1 MSEVLQKLENI
12 FSEETFT
19 RKPLLNYTTKYFFDL
34 AAVVNDINDIN
45 DINSA
50 IDTAKLQLEKNPNH
64 ISALYA
70 NGLLNLKI
78 ENYTEGSLD
87 KLLGIFKNAKK
98 WNIVE
103 FIAQKILDEYYESD
117 YALRYLASY
126 YQSVNRESEA
136 LEIWERLIKFD
147 TSNPELPE
155 KIAHTKEMAG
165 DINSAVHYYKIA
177 FERNLIRKRNNAE
190 SDIKKVLEYE
200 PDNYNYLL
208 KHEAALH
215 ELVDSNIM
223 IDVWKLIFFYYLEN
237 SRYNDALKTIKNLL
251 NYEQD
256 IVAQNNKKAKFFR
269 HRLVD
274 VYKGLYPKHTLF
286 EKIEEISSI
295 TNVNKKPK
303 ECIEIFEKYIQYDV
317 DKYVIHRNFGVGKIK
332 SININELK
340 IKFVQQDEERKMTFD
355 MAIQSLTTLPDDDIN
370 VYKAYKLNE
379 LKKIAEENPTEL
391 LTIILKYRK
400 TINTKDLKQ
409 ELTSKPSIVIAE
421 GVYTKWLESAKKSVR
436 ASTTVKFDKNTF
448 LYNEEAETYDAESL
462 SKFNKTNDFFEKYQI
477 YMEYLT
483 YTPNLNSD
491 EAKEMNDYF
500 VGISKDK
507 KSEDAA
513 RIISTIYLRSQSSN
527 NDKDIPLLSDIVK
540 NVKDY
545 TYIYEVL
552 PSSNYRE
559 KYIKAIW
566 DGRRDDYYD
575 IILKML
581 YSSQVKNNYLI
592 VNKLFA
598 NGKVDMLAKTID
610 DIFLHY
616 REYPESFVYFA
627 QKILDGEY
635 YDDIEGDI
643 KINKNSLMI
652 GLLSIMPHLSK
663 MLDKKETSAQA
674 RKLLKVVYDLVFE
687 KEYLLKFIE
696 NESEEDVKIIFS
708 EFQKLVN
715 LEQHYKTD
723 IISAVIKR
731 FPDWK
736 I

>member
-1 MSEVLQKLENI
+1 MSEALQKLENI

-34 AAVVNDINDIN
+34 AAVINEINDTNDINA
-45 DINSA
+45 A
-50 IDTAKLQLEKNPNH
+50 IETAKLQLDKNSNH

-70 NGLLNLKI
+70 NGLLHLKI
-78 ENYTEGSLD
+78 QNYTDGSLD

-103 FIAQKILDEYYESD
+103 FIAQKILDEYYECD
-117 YALRYLASY
+117 YALRYLANY
-126 YQSVNRESEA
+126 YQSTNREAEA
-136 LEIWERLIKFD
+136 LEIWERLIRFD
-147 TSNPELPE
+147 VSNPELPE

-177 FERNLIRKRNNAE
+177 FERNLLRERINAE
-190 SDIKKVLEYE
+190 SDIKKVLQYE

-208 KHEAALH
+208 KHENALKA
-215 ELVDSNIM
+215 LVDSNIM
-223 IDVWKLIFFYYLEN
+223 IDVWKIIFFYYLEN
-237 SRYNDALKTIKNLL
+237 NKYNEALKTIKNLL

-274 VYKGLYPKHTLF
+274 VYKALYPNHTLF

-332 SININELK
+332 AIDINFLM
-340 IKFVQQDEERKMTFD
+340 IKFVSQEDVRKMTFD
-355 MAIQSLTTLPDDDIN
+355 MAIQSLSTLPSDDIN
-370 VYKAYKLNE
+370 VYKAYRLNE
-379 LKKIAEENPTEL
+379 IKKIAEENPTEL
-391 LTIILKYRK
+391 LTIILKYKK
-400 TINTKDLKQ
+400 TITTKDLKQ
-409 ELTSKPSIVIAE
+409 ELTSQPAVVVPESS
-421 GVYTKWLESAKKSVR
+421 YTKWLETAKKSVR
-436 ASTTVKFDKNTF
+436 ASTTVKLDKNTF
-448 LYNEEAETYDAESL
+448 LYNEEAETYDAECL
-462 SKFNKTNDFFEKYQI
+462 SKFNNTDDFFERYQI

-491 EAKEMNDYF
+491 EAREMNDYF
-500 VGISKDK
+500 VKISKDK
-507 KSEDAA
+507 KSPNDA
-513 RIISTIYLRSQSSN
+513 RIVSTIYLRSQSDY
-527 NDKDIPLLSDIVK
+527 DKDIPVLADIVK
-540 NVKDY
+540 DIDDY
-545 TYIYEVL
+545 THVYEIL

-559 KYIKAIW
+559 KFIKAIW
-566 DGRRDDYYD
+566 DGRKDDYYN
-575 IILKML
+575 IILKIL
-581 YSSQVKNNYLI
+581 YSSQVKNTYLI

-598 NGKVDMLAKTID
+598 DGKVDLLAKTID

-616 REYPESFVYFA
+616 REYPDAFVYFA

-663 MLDKKETSAQA
+663 MVDKKETSAQA
-674 RKLLKVVYDLVFE
+674 RKLLKVVYDLVFD
-687 KEYLLKFIE
+687 KAYLLKFIE

>member
-1 MSEVLQKLENI
+1 MSEALQKLENI

-34 AAVVNDINDIN
+34 AAVINEINDTNDINA
-45 DINSA
+45 A
-50 IDTAKLQLEKNPNH
+50 IDTAKLQLDKNPNH

-78 ENYTEGSLD
+78 ANYSEGSLD

-126 YQSVNRESEA
+126 YQSTNREAEA
-136 LEIWERLIKFD
+136 LEIWERLIRFD
-147 TSNPELPE
+147 VSNPELPE
-155 KIAHTKEMAG
+155 KIAHTKELAG
-165 DINSAVHYYKIA
+165 DIKSAVHYYKIA
-177 FERNLIRKRNNAE
+177 FERNLLRERDNAE
-190 SDIKKVLEYE
+190 SDIKKVLQYE

-208 KHEAALH
+208 KHENALKA
-215 ELVDSNIM
+215 LVDSNIM
-223 IDVWKLIFFYYLEN
+223 IDVWKIIFFYYFEN
-237 SRYNDALKTIKNLL
+237 NRYSDALKTIKNLL

-274 VYKGLYPKHTLF
+274 VYKALYPNHTLF

-332 SININELK
+332 AIDINFLM
-340 IKFVQQDEERKMTFD
+340 IKFVSQEDVRKMTFD
-355 MAIQSLTTLPDDDIN
+355 MAIQSLTTLPADDIN

-379 LKKIAEENPTEL
+379 IKKIAEENPTEL
-391 LTIILKYRK
+391 LTIILKYKK
-400 TINTKDLKQ
+400 TITTKDLKQ
-409 ELTSKPSIVIAE
+409 ELTSKPAVVVPETS
-421 GVYTKWLESAKKSVR
+421 YTKWLESAKKSVR

-448 LYNEEAETYDAESL
+448 LYNEEAETYDAECL
-462 SKFNKTNDFFEKYQI
+462 SKFNKTDNFFERYQI
-477 YMEYLT
+477 YMEYLN

-491 EAKEMNDYF
+491 EAKDMNDYF
-500 VGISKDK
+500 VNISKDK
-507 KSEDAA
+507 KSPNDE
-513 RIISTIYLRSQSSN
+513 RIVSTIYLRSQSSV
-527 NDKDIPLLSDIVK
+527 DKDIPLLSDIVK
-540 NVKDY
+540 DIDDY
-545 TYIYEVL
+545 THVYEVL

-559 KYIKAIW
+559 KFIKAIW
-566 DGRRDDYYD
+566 DGRRDDYYN

-598 NGKVDMLAKTID
+598 DGKVDMLAKTID

-616 REYPESFVYFA
+616 REYPEAFVYFA

-652 GLLSIMPHLSK
+652 GLLSIIPHLSK
-663 MLDKKETSAQA
+663 MVDKKETSAQA
-674 RKLLKVVYDLVFE
+674 RKLLKVVYDLVFD
-687 KEYLLKFIE
+687 KAYLLKFIE
-696 NESEEDVKIIFS
+696 NESEDDVKVIFS

>member
-1 MSEVLQKLENI
+1 MSEALQKLENV

-19 RKPLLNYTTKYFFDL
+19 RRPLLNYTTKYFVDL
-34 AAVVNDINDIN
+34 SGILNDINDNN

-50 IDTAKLQLEKNPNH
+50 IETAKMQLDKNPNH

-70 NGLLNLKI
+70 NGFLNLKI
-78 ENYTEGSLD
+78 ENYSEMSLE

-103 FIAQKILDEYYESD
+103 FVSQKILDEYYESD

-126 YQSVNRESEA
+126 YQSTNRESEA
-136 LEIWERLIKFD
+136 LEIWERLILFD
-147 TSNPELPE
+147 ISNPELPE

-165 DINSAVHYYKIA
+165 DIKSAVHYYKIA
-177 FERNLIRKRNNAE
+177 FERNLIRERDNAE
-190 SDIKKVLEYE
+190 SDIKKVLQYD

-208 KHEAALH
+208 KYENTLKA
-215 ELVDSNIM
+215 LVDSNIM
-223 IDVWKLIFFYYLEN
+223 IDVWKIIFFYYFEN
-237 SRYNDALKTIKNLL
+237 NKYNEALKTIKNLL

-274 VYKGLYPKHTLF
+274 VYKALYPNHTLF

-303 ECIEIFEKYIQYDV
+303 DCIEIFEKYIQYDV

-332 SININELK
+332 SIDINNVN
-340 IKFVQQDEERKMTFD
+340 IKFVSQEDVRKMTFD
-355 MAIQSLTTLPDDDIN
+355 MAIQSLTTLPNDDIN
-370 VYKAYKLNE
+370 VYKAYRLNE
-379 LKKIAEENPTEL
+379 IKKIAEENPTEL

-400 TINTKDLKQ
+400 TITTKDLKQ
-409 ELTSKPSIVIAE
+409 ELTSKPDIVVAE
-421 GVYTKWLESAKKSVR
+421 SAYTKWLESAKKSVR

-462 SKFNKTNDFFEKYQI
+462 SKFNKTDNFFERYQI

-483 YTPNLNSD
+483 YTPNLNSE
-491 EAKEMNDYF
+491 EAKEMNNYF
-500 VGISKDK
+500 VNISKDK
-507 KSEDAA
+507 KAPNDE
-513 RIISTIYLRSQSSN
+513 RIISTIYLRSQSNADSS
-527 NDKDIPLLSDIVK
+527 IPLLSDIVK
-540 NVKDY
+540 NIDDY
-545 TYIYEVL
+545 THVYEVL

-559 KYIKAIW
+559 KFIKAIW
-566 DGRRDDYYD
+566 DGRRDDYYN

-581 YSSQVKNNYLI
+581 YSPQVKNNYLI
-592 VNKLFA
+592 VNKLFED
-598 NGKVDMLAKTID
+598 GKTDMLAKTID

-616 REYPESFVYFA
+616 RECPESFVYFA

-635 YDDIEGDI
+635 YDETGEDIN
-643 KINKNSLMI
+643 INKNSLMI

-663 MLDKKETSAQA
+663 MVDKKETSAQA
-674 RKLLKVVYDLVFE
+674 RKLLKVVYDLVFD
-687 KEYLLKFIE
+687 KAYLLKFIE

-731 FPDWK
+731 FPNWK

>member
-1 MSEVLQKLENI
+1 MSEALQKLENI

-34 AAVVNDINDIN
+34 AAVINEINDTNDINA
-45 DINSA
+45 A
-50 IDTAKLQLEKNPNH
+50 IETAKLQLDKNSNH

-70 NGLLNLKI
+70 NGLLHLKI
-78 ENYTEGSLD
+78 QNYTDGSLD
-87 KLLGIFKNAKK
+87 RLLGIFKNAKK

-103 FIAQKILDEYYESD
+103 FIAQKILDEYYECD
-117 YALRYLASY
+117 YALRYLANY
-126 YQSVNRESEA
+126 YQNTNREAEA
-136 LEIWERLIKFD
+136 LEIWERLIRFD
-147 TSNPELPE
+147 VSNPELPE

-177 FERNLIRKRNNAE
+177 FERNLLRERSNAE
-190 SDIKKVLEYE
+190 SDIKKVLQYE

-208 KHEAALH
+208 KHENALKA
-215 ELVDSNIM
+215 LVDSNIM
-223 IDVWKLIFFYYLEN
+223 IDVWKIIFFYYLEN
-237 SRYNDALKTIKNLL
+237 NKYNEALKTIKNLL
-251 NYEQD
+251 NYEQN

-274 VYKGLYPKHTLF
+274 VYKALYPNHTLF

-332 SININELK
+332 AIDINFLM
-340 IKFVQQDEERKMTFD
+340 IKFVSQEDVRKMTFD
-355 MAIQSLTTLPDDDIN
+355 MAIQSLSTLPSDDIN
-370 VYKAYKLNE
+370 VYKAYRLNE
-379 LKKIAEENPTEL
+379 IKKIAEENPTEL
-391 LTIILKYRK
+391 LTIILKYKK
-400 TINTKDLKQ
+400 TITTKDLKQ
-409 ELTSKPSIVIAE
+409 ELTSQPAVVVPEAS
-421 GVYTKWLESAKKSVR
+421 YTKWLETAKKSVR
-436 ASTTVKFDKNTF
+436 ASTTVKLDKNTF
-448 LYNEEAETYDAESL
+448 LYNEEAETYDAECL
-462 SKFNKTNDFFEKYQI
+462 SKFNNTDDFFERYQI

-491 EAKEMNDYF
+491 EAREMNDYF
-500 VGISKDK
+500 VKISKDK
-507 KSEDAA
+507 KSPNDA
-513 RIISTIYLRSQSSN
+513 RIVSTIYLRSQSDY
-527 NDKDIPLLSDIVK
+527 DKDIPVLADIVK
-540 NVKDY
+540 DIDDY
-545 TYIYEVL
+545 THVYEIL

-559 KYIKAIW
+559 KFIKAIW
-566 DGRRDDYYD
+566 DGRKDDYYN
-575 IILKML
+575 IILKIL
-581 YSSQVKNNYLI
+581 YSSQVKNTYLI

-598 NGKVDMLAKTID
+598 DGKVDLLAKTID

-616 REYPESFVYFA
+616 REYPDAFVYFA

-663 MLDKKETSAQA
+663 MVDKKETSAQA
-674 RKLLKVVYDLVFE
+674 RKLLKVVYDLVFD
-687 KEYLLKFIE
+687 KAYLLKFIE

>member
-1 MSEVLQKLENI
+1 MSEAIQKLENI

-34 AAVVNDINDIN
+34 AAVINDIN
-45 DINSA
+45 DNDDINAA

-78 ENYTEGSLD
+78 ENYSEGSLD

-126 YQSVNRESEA
+126 YQSTNREAEA
-136 LEIWERLIKFD
+136 LEIWERLIRFD
-147 TSNPELPE
+147 VSNPELPE
-155 KIAHTKEMAG
+155 KIAHTKELAG
-165 DINSAVHYYKIA
+165 DIKSAVYYYKIA
-177 FERNLIRKRNNAE
+177 FERNLLRGRNNAE
-190 SDIKKVLEYE
+190 SDIKKVLQYE

-208 KHEAALH
+208 KHENALKA
-215 ELVDSNIM
+215 LVDSNIM
-223 IDVWKLIFFYYLEN
+223 IDVWKIIFFYYFEN
-237 SRYNDALKTIKNLL
+237 NRYNDALKTIKNLV
-251 NYEQD
+251 NYDQD

-274 VYKGLYPKHTLF
+274 VYKALYPNHTLF

-317 DKYVIHRNFGVGKIK
+317 DKYVLHRNFGVGKIK
-332 SININELK
+332 AINIEFLM
-340 IKFVQQDEERKMTFD
+340 IKFVSQEEVRKMTFD
-355 MAIQSLTTLPDDDIN
+355 MAIQSLTTLPADDIN

-379 LKKIAEENPTEL
+379 IKKIAEENPTEL
-391 LTIILKYRK
+391 LTIILKYKK
-400 TINTKDLKQ
+400 TITTKDLKQ
-409 ELTSKPSIVIAE
+409 ELTSKPAVVVPEAS
-421 GVYTKWLESAKKSVR
+421 YTKWLEGAKKSVR

-448 LYNEEAETYDAESL
+448 LYNEEAETYDAECL
-462 SKFNKTNDFFEKYQI
+462 SKFNKTDNFFERYQI
-477 YMEYLT
+477 YMEYLN

-500 VGISKDK
+500 VNISKDK
-507 KSEDAA
+507 KSPNDE
-513 RIISTIYLRSQSSN
+513 RIVSTIYLRSQSSV
-527 NDKDIPLLSDIVK
+527 DKDIPLLSDIVK
-540 NVKDY
+540 DIDDY
-545 TYIYEVL
+545 THVYEVL

-559 KYIKAIW
+559 KFIKAIW
-566 DGRRDDYYD
+566 DGRRDDYYN

-598 NGKVDMLAKTID
+598 DGKVDMLAKTID

-616 REYPESFVYFA
+616 REYPEAFVYFA

-652 GLLSIMPHLSK
+652 GLLSIIPHLSK
-663 MLDKKETSAQA
+663 MVDKKETSAQA
-674 RKLLKVVYDLVFE
+674 RKLLKVVYDLVFD
-687 KEYLLKFIE
+687 KAYLLKFIE
-696 NESEEDVKIIFS
+696 NESEDDVKVIFS

>member
-1 MSEVLQKLENI
+1 MSEALQKLENV

-19 RKPLLNYTTKYFFDL
+19 RRPLLNYTTKYFVDL
-34 AAVVNDINDIN
+34 SGILNDINDNN

-50 IDTAKLQLEKNPNH
+50 IETAKMQLDKNPNH

-70 NGLLNLKI
+70 NGFLNLKI
-78 ENYTEGSLD
+78 ENYSEMSLE

-103 FIAQKILDEYYESD
+103 FVSQKILDEYYESD

-126 YQSVNRESEA
+126 YQSINRESEA
-136 LEIWERLIKFD
+136 LEIWERLIRFD
-147 TSNPELPE
+147 VSNPELPE

-165 DINSAVHYYKIA
+165 DIKSAVHYYKIA
-177 FERNLIRKRNNAE
+177 FERNLIRERDNAE
-190 SDIKKVLEYE
+190 SDIKKVLQYD

-208 KHEAALH
+208 KYENALKA
-215 ELVDSNIM
+215 LVDSNIM
-223 IDVWKLIFFYYLEN
+223 IDVWKIIFFYYFEN
-237 SRYNDALKTIKNLL
+237 NKYNEALKTIKNLL

-274 VYKGLYPKHTLF
+274 VYKALYPNHTLF

-303 ECIEIFEKYIQYDV
+303 DCIEIFEKYIQYDV

-332 SININELK
+332 SIDINNVN
-340 IKFVQQDEERKMTFD
+340 IKFVSQEDVRKMTFD
-355 MAIQSLTTLPDDDIN
+355 MAIQSLTTLPNDDIN
-370 VYKAYKLNE
+370 VYKAYRLNE
-379 LKKIAEENPTEL
+379 IKKIAEENPTEL

-400 TINTKDLKQ
+400 TITTKDLKQ
-409 ELTSKPSIVIAE
+409 ELTSKPDIVVAE
-421 GVYTKWLESAKKSVR
+421 SAYTKWLESAKKSVR

-462 SKFNKTNDFFEKYQI
+462 SKFNKTDNFFERYQI

-483 YTPNLNSD
+483 YTPNLNSE
-491 EAKEMNDYF
+491 EAKEMNNYF
-500 VGISKDK
+500 VNISKDK
-507 KSEDAA
+507 KAPNDQ
-513 RIISTIYLRSQSSN
+513 RIISTIYLRSQSNADNS
-527 NDKDIPLLSDIVK
+527 ILLLSDIVK
-540 NVKDY
+540 NIDDY
-545 TYIYEVL
+545 THVYEVL

-559 KYIKAIW
+559 KFIKAIW
-566 DGRRDDYYD
+566 DGRRDDYYN

-581 YSSQVKNNYLI
+581 YSPQVKNNYLI
-592 VNKLFA
+592 VNKLFED
-598 NGKVDMLAKTID
+598 KKTDMLAKTID

-616 REYPESFVYFA
+616 RECPESFVYFA

-635 YDDIEGDI
+635 YDETGEDIN
-643 KINKNSLMI
+643 INKNSLMI
-652 GLLSIMPHLSK
+652 GLLSIIPHLSK
-663 MLDKKETSAQA
+663 MVDKKETSAQA
-674 RKLLKVVYDLVFE
+674 RKLLKIVYDLVFD
-687 KEYLLKFIE
+687 KAYLLKFIE

-731 FPDWK
+731 FPNWK

>member
-1 MSEVLQKLENI
+1 MSEALQKLENV

-19 RKPLLNYTTKYFFDL
+19 RRPLLNYTAKYFVDL
-34 AAVVNDINDIN
+34 SGILNDINDTN

-50 IDTAKLQLEKNPNH
+50 IETAKMQLDKNPNH

-70 NGLLNLKI
+70 NGFLNLKI
-78 ENYTEGSLD
+78 ENYSEMSLE

-103 FIAQKILDEYYESD
+103 FVSQKILDEYYESD

-126 YQSVNRESEA
+126 YQSTNRDSEA
-136 LEIWERLIKFD
+136 LEIWERLIRFD
-147 TSNPELPE
+147 VSNPELPE
-155 KIAHTKEMAG
+155 KIAHTKELAG
-165 DINSAVHYYKIA
+165 DIKGAVHYYKIA
-177 FERNLIRKRNNAE
+177 FERNLLRERDNAE

-208 KHEAALH
+208 KHENSLKT
-215 ELVDSNIM
+215 LVDSNIM
-223 IDVWKLIFFYYLEN
+223 IDVWKIIFFYYLEN
-237 SRYNDALKTIKNLL
+237 NRYNDALKTIKNLL

-274 VYKGLYPKHTLF
+274 VYKALYPNHTLF
-286 EKIEEISSI
+286 EKIEEISAI

-303 ECIEIFEKYIQYDV
+303 DCIDIFEKYIQYDV

-332 SININELK
+332 SIDINNVN
-340 IKFVQQDEERKMTFD
+340 IKFVSQEDVRKMTFD
-355 MAIQSLTTLPDDDIN
+355 MAIQSLTTLPNDDIN
-370 VYKAYKLNE
+370 VYKAYRLSE
-379 LKKIAEENPTEL
+379 TKKMAEENPTEL

-400 TINTKDLKQ
+400 SITTKDLKQ
-409 ELTSKPSIVIAE
+409 ELTSKPDAVVAE
-421 GVYTKWLESAKKSVR
+421 SAYTKWLESAKKTVR

-448 LYNEEAETYDAESL
+448 LYNEQAETYDAESL
-462 SKFNKTNDFFEKYQI
+462 SKFNKTDNFFERYQI

-491 EAKEMNDYF
+491 EAKEMNNYF
-500 VGISKDK
+500 VNISKDK
-507 KSEDAA
+507 KSPNDA
-513 RIISTIYLRSQSSN
+513 RIISTIYLRSQANTDSS
-527 NDKDIPLLSDIVK
+527 IPLLSDIVK
-540 NVKDY
+540 DIDDY
-545 TYIYEVL
+545 THIYEVL

-559 KYIKAIW
+559 KFIKAIW
-566 DGRRDDYYD
+566 DGRRDDYYN
-575 IILKML
+575 IILKIL
-581 YSSQVKNNYLI
+581 YSPQVKNNYLI
-592 VNKLFA
+592 VNKLFED
-598 NGKVDMLAKTID
+598 GKTDMLAKTID

-616 REYPESFVYFA
+616 RECPESFVYFA

-635 YDDIEGDI
+635 YDETVGDI
-643 KINKNSLMI
+643 NINKNSLMI
-652 GLLSIMPHLSK
+652 GLLSIIPHLSK
-663 MLDKKETSAQA
+663 MVDKKETSAQA
-674 RKLLKVVYDLVFE
+674 RKLLKVVYDLVFD
-687 KEYLLKFIE
+687 KAYLLKFIE
-696 NESEEDVKIIFS
+696 NESEDDVKIIFG

>member
-1 MSEVLQKLENI
+1 MSEALQKLENV

-19 RKPLLNYTTKYFFDL
+19 RRPLLNYTTKYFVDL
-34 AAVVNDINDIN
+34 SGILNDINDNN

-50 IDTAKLQLEKNPNH
+50 IETAKMQLDKNPNH

-70 NGLLNLKI
+70 NGFLNLKI
-78 ENYTEGSLD
+78 ENYSEMSLE

-103 FIAQKILDEYYESD
+103 FVSQKILDEYYESD

-126 YQSVNRESEA
+126 YQSTNRESEA
-136 LEIWERLIKFD
+136 LEIWERLIRFD
-147 TSNPELPE
+147 VSNPELPE

-165 DINSAVHYYKIA
+165 DIKSAVHYYKIA
-177 FERNLIRKRNNAE
+177 FERNLIRERDNAE
-190 SDIKKVLEYE
+190 SDIKKVLQYE

-208 KHEAALH
+208 KYENALKA
-215 ELVDSNIM
+215 LVDSNIM
-223 IDVWKLIFFYYLEN
+223 IDVWKIIFFYYFEN
-237 SRYNDALKTIKNLL
+237 NKYNEALKTIKNLL

-274 VYKGLYPKHTLF
+274 VYKALYPNHTLF

-303 ECIEIFEKYIQYDV
+303 DCIEIFEKYIQYDV

-332 SININELK
+332 SIDINNVN
-340 IKFVQQDEERKMTFD
+340 IKFVSQEDVRKMTFD
-355 MAIQSLTTLPDDDIN
+355 MAIQSLTTLPNDDIN
-370 VYKAYKLNE
+370 VYKAYRLNE
-379 LKKIAEENPTEL
+379 IKKIAEENPTEL

-400 TINTKDLKQ
+400 TITTKDLKQ
-409 ELTSKPSIVIAE
+409 ELTSKPDIVVAE
-421 GVYTKWLESAKKSVR
+421 SAYTKWLESAKKSVR

-462 SKFNKTNDFFEKYQI
+462 SKFNKTDNFFERYQI

-483 YTPNLNSD
+483 YTPNLNSE

-500 VGISKDK
+500 VNISKDK
-507 KSEDAA
+507 KAPNDQ
-513 RIISTIYLRSQSSN
+513 RIISTIYLRSQSNADSN
-527 NDKDIPLLSDIVK
+527 IPLLSDIVK
-540 NVKDY
+540 NIDDY
-545 TYIYEVL
+545 THVYEVL

-559 KYIKAIW
+559 KFIKAIW
-566 DGRRDDYYD
+566 DGRRDDYYN

-581 YSSQVKNNYLI
+581 YSPQVKNNYLI
-592 VNKLFA
+592 VNKLFED
-598 NGKVDMLAKTID
+598 GKTDMLAKTID

-616 REYPESFVYFA
+616 RECPESFVYFA

-635 YDDIEGDI
+635 YDETGEDIN
-643 KINKNSLMI
+643 INKNSLMI
-652 GLLSIMPHLSK
+652 GLLSIIPHLSK
-663 MLDKKETSAQA
+663 MVDKKETSAQA
-674 RKLLKVVYDLVFE
+674 RKLLKVVYDLVFD
-687 KEYLLKFIE
+687 KAYLLKFIE

-731 FPDWK
+731 FPNWK

>member
-1 MSEVLQKLENI
+1 MSEALQKLENV

-19 RKPLLNYTTKYFFDL
+19 RRPLLNYTTKYFVDL
-34 AAVVNDINDIN
+34 SGILNDINDNN

-50 IDTAKLQLEKNPNH
+50 IETAKMQLDKNPNH

-70 NGLLNLKI
+70 NGFLNLKI
-78 ENYTEGSLD
+78 ENYSEMSLE

-103 FIAQKILDEYYESD
+103 FVSQKILDEYYESD

-126 YQSVNRESEA
+126 YQSTNRESEA
-136 LEIWERLIKFD
+136 LEIWERLILFD
-147 TSNPELPE
+147 ISNPELPE

-165 DINSAVHYYKIA
+165 DIKSAVHYYKIA
-177 FERNLIRKRNNAE
+177 FERNLIRERDNAE
-190 SDIKKVLEYE
+190 SDIKKVLQYE

-208 KHEAALH
+208 KYENALKA
-215 ELVDSNIM
+215 LVDSNIM
-223 IDVWKLIFFYYLEN
+223 IDVWKIIFFYYFEN
-237 SRYNDALKTIKNLL
+237 NKYNEALKTIKNLL

-274 VYKGLYPKHTLF
+274 VYKALYPNHTLF

-303 ECIEIFEKYIQYDV
+303 DCIEIFEKYIQYDV

-332 SININELK
+332 SIDINNVN
-340 IKFVQQDEERKMTFD
+340 IKFVSQEDVRKMTFD
-355 MAIQSLTTLPDDDIN
+355 MAIQSLTTLPNDDIN
-370 VYKAYKLNE
+370 VYKAYRLNE
-379 LKKIAEENPTEL
+379 IKKIAEENPTEL

-400 TINTKDLKQ
+400 TITTKDLKQ
-409 ELTSKPSIVIAE
+409 ELTSKPDIVVAE
-421 GVYTKWLESAKKSVR
+421 SAYTKWLESAKKSVR

-462 SKFNKTNDFFEKYQI
+462 SKFNKTDNFFERYQI

-483 YTPNLNSD
+483 YTPNLNSE

-500 VGISKDK
+500 VNISKDK
-507 KSEDAA
+507 KAPNDQ
-513 RIISTIYLRSQSSN
+513 RIISTIYLRSQSNADSN
-527 NDKDIPLLSDIVK
+527 IPLLSDIVK
-540 NVKDY
+540 NIDDY
-545 TYIYEVL
+545 THVYEVL

-559 KYIKAIW
+559 KFIKAIW
-566 DGRRDDYYD
+566 DGRRDDYYN

-581 YSSQVKNNYLI
+581 YSPQVKNNYLI
-592 VNKLFA
+592 VNKLFED
-598 NGKVDMLAKTID
+598 GKTDMLAKTID

-616 REYPESFVYFA
+616 RECPESFVYFA

-635 YDDIEGDI
+635 YDETGEDIN
-643 KINKNSLMI
+643 INKNSLMI

-663 MLDKKETSAQA
+663 MVDKKETSAQA
-674 RKLLKVVYDLVFE
+674 RKLLKVVYDLVFD
-687 KEYLLKFIE
+687 KAYLLKFIE
-696 NESEEDVKIIFS
+696 NESEDDVKIIFS

-731 FPDWK
+731 FPNWK

>member
-1 MSEVLQKLENI
+1 MSEALQKLENV

-19 RKPLLNYTTKYFFDL
+19 RRPLLNYTTKYFVDL
-34 AAVVNDINDIN
+34 SGILNDINDTN

-50 IDTAKLQLEKNPNH
+50 IETAKMQLDKNPNH

-70 NGLLNLKI
+70 NGFLNLKI
-78 ENYTEGSLD
+78 ENYSEMSLE

-103 FIAQKILDEYYESD
+103 FVSQKILDEYYESD

-126 YQSVNRESEA
+126 YQSTNRDSEA
-136 LEIWERLIKFD
+136 LEIWERLIRFD
-147 TSNPELPE
+147 VSNPELPE
-155 KIAHTKEMAG
+155 KIAHTKELAG

-177 FERNLIRKRNNAE
+177 FERNLIRERNNAE

-208 KHEAALH
+208 KYENALKT
-215 ELVDSNIM
+215 LVDSNIM
-223 IDVWKLIFFYYLEN
+223 IDVWKIIFFYYFEN
-237 SRYNDALKTIKNLL
+237 NRYNDALKTIKNLL

-274 VYKGLYPKHTLF
+274 VYKALYPNHTLF

-303 ECIEIFEKYIQYDV
+303 DCIEIFEKYIQYDV

-332 SININELK
+332 SIDINNVN
-340 IKFVQQDEERKMTFD
+340 IKFVSQEDIRKMTFD
-355 MAIQSLTTLPDDDIN
+355 MAIQSLTTLPNDDIN

-379 LKKIAEENPTEL
+379 IKKIAEENPTEL
-391 LTIILKYRK
+391 LTIILKYKK
-400 TINTKDLKQ
+400 TITTKDLKQ
-409 ELTSKPSIVIAE
+409 ELTSKPDVVVAE
-421 GVYTKWLESAKKSVR
+421 SAYTKWLESAKKSVR

-462 SKFNKTNDFFEKYQI
+462 SKFNKTDNFFERYQI

-483 YTPNLNSD
+483 YTPNLNSE
-491 EAKEMNDYF
+491 EAKEMNNYF
-500 VGISKDK
+500 VNISKDK
-507 KSEDAA
+507 KAPNDE
-513 RIISTIYLRSQSSN
+513 RIISTIYLRSQSNADSS
-527 NDKDIPLLSDIVK
+527 IPLLSDIVK
-540 NVKDY
+540 NIDDY
-545 TYIYEVL
+545 THVYEVL

-559 KYIKAIW
+559 KFIKAIW
-566 DGRRDDYYD
+566 DGRRDDYYN

-581 YSSQVKNNYLI
+581 YSPQVKNNYLI
-592 VNKLFA
+592 VNKLFED
-598 NGKVDMLAKTID
+598 GKTDMLAKTID

-616 REYPESFVYFA
+616 RECPESFVYFA

-635 YDDIEGDI
+635 YDETAGDI
-643 KINKNSLMI
+643 NINKNSLMI
-652 GLLSIMPHLSK
+652 GLLSIIPHLSK
-663 MLDKKETSAQA
+663 MVDKKETSAQA
-674 RKLLKVVYDLVFE
+674 RKLLKVVYDLVFD
-687 KEYLLKFIE
+687 KAYLLKFIE
-696 NESEEDVKIIFS
+696 NESEDDVKIIFG

-731 FPDWK
+731 FPNWK

>member
-1 MSEVLQKLENI
+1 MSEALQKLENI

-19 RKPLLNYTTKYFFDL
+19 RKPLLNYTAKYFVDL
-34 AAVVNDINDIN
+34 SGIINDIN
-45 DINSA
+45 DSNDINTA
-50 IDTAKLQLEKNPNH
+50 MDTAKLQLEKNPNH

-70 NGLLNLKI
+70 NGFLNLKLS
-78 ENYTEGSLD
+78 NYSDMSLE

-103 FIAQKILDEYYESD
+103 FISQKILDEYYESD

-126 YQSVNRESEA
+126 YQSTNRDSEA
-136 LEIWERLIKFD
+136 LEIWERLIRFD
-147 TSNPELPE
+147 VSNPELPE
-155 KIAHTKEMAG
+155 KIAHTKELAG

-177 FERNLIRKRNNAE
+177 FERNLIRERNNAE

-208 KHEAALH
+208 KYENALKA
-215 ELVDSNIM
+215 LVDSNIM
-223 IDVWKLIFFYYLEN
+223 IDVWKIIFFYYFEN
-237 SRYNDALKTIKNLL
+237 NRYNDALKTIKNLL

-274 VYKGLYPKHTLF
+274 VYKALYPNHTLF
-286 EKIEEISSI
+286 EKIEEISTI

-303 ECIEIFEKYIQYDV
+303 DCIDIFEKYIQYDV

-332 SININELK
+332 SIDINNVN
-340 IKFVQQDEERKMTFD
+340 IKFVSQEDIRKMTFD
-355 MAIQSLTTLPDDDIN
+355 MAIQSLTTLPSDDIN
-370 VYKAYKLNE
+370 VYKAYRLNE
-379 LKKIAEENPTEL
+379 IKKIAEENPTEL
-391 LTIILKYRK
+391 LTIILKYKK
-400 TINTKDLKQ
+400 TITTKDLKQ
-409 ELTSKPSIVIAE
+409 ELTSKPAVVVSEAS
-421 GVYTKWLESAKKSVR
+421 YTKWLETAKKSVR

-462 SKFNKTNDFFEKYQI
+462 SKFNKTNDFFERYQI

-483 YTPNLNSD
+483 YTPNLNSE
-491 EAKEMNDYF
+491 EAKEMNNYF
-500 VGISKDK
+500 VNVSKDK
-507 KSEDAA
+507 KSPNDA
-513 RIISTIYLRSQSSN
+513 RIISTIYLRSQANSDSS
-527 NDKDIPLLSDIVK
+527 IPLLSDIVK
-540 NVKDY
+540 DIDDY
-545 TYIYEVL
+545 THVYEVL

-559 KYIKAIW
+559 KFIKAIW
-566 DGRRDDYYD
+566 DGRRDDYYN

-581 YSSQVKNNYLI
+581 YSPHVKNNYLI
-592 VNKLFA
+592 VNKLFED
-598 NGKVDMLAKTID
+598 GKADMLAKTID

-616 REYPESFVYFA
+616 RECPESFVYFD

-635 YDDIEGDI
+635 YDAVEGDI

-652 GLLSIMPHLSK
+652 GLLSIIPHLSK
-663 MLDKKETSAQA
+663 MVDKKETSAQA
-674 RKLLKVVYDLVFE
+674 RKLLKVVYDLVFD
-687 KEYLLKFIE
+687 KGYLLKFIE
-696 NESEEDVKIIFS
+696 NEAEDDVRVIFN

>member
-1 MSEVLQKLENI
+1 MSEAIQKLENI

-34 AAVVNDINDIN
+34 AAVINEINDNDDINA
-45 DINSA
+45 A

-78 ENYTEGSLD
+78 ENYSEGSLD

-126 YQSVNRESEA
+126 YQSTNREAEA
-136 LEIWERLIKFD
+136 LEIWERLIRFD
-147 TSNPELPE
+147 VSNPELPE
-155 KIAHTKEMAG
+155 KIAHTKELAG
-165 DINSAVHYYKIA
+165 DIKSAVYYYKIA
-177 FERNLIRKRNNAE
+177 FERNLLRGRNNAE
-190 SDIKKVLEYE
+190 SDIKKVLQYE

-208 KHEAALH
+208 KHENALKA
-215 ELVDSNIM
+215 LVDSNIM
-223 IDVWKLIFFYYLEN
+223 IDVWKIIFFYYFEN
-237 SRYNDALKTIKNLL
+237 NRYNDALKTIKNLV
-251 NYEQD
+251 NYDQD

-274 VYKGLYPKHTLF
+274 VYKALYPNHTLF

-317 DKYVIHRNFGVGKIK
+317 DKYVLHRNFGVGKIK
-332 SININELK
+332 AINIEFLM
-340 IKFVQQDEERKMTFD
+340 IKFVSQEEVRKMTFD
-355 MAIQSLTTLPDDDIN
+355 MAIQSLTTLPADDIN

-379 LKKIAEENPTEL
+379 IKKIAEENPTEL
-391 LTIILKYRK
+391 LTIILKYKK
-400 TINTKDLKQ
+400 TITTKDLKQ
-409 ELTSKPSIVIAE
+409 ELTSKPAVVVPEAS
-421 GVYTKWLESAKKSVR
+421 YTKWLEGAKKSVR

-448 LYNEEAETYDAESL
+448 LYNEEAETYDAECL
-462 SKFNKTNDFFEKYQI
+462 SKFNKTDNFFERYQI
-477 YMEYLT
+477 YMEYLN

-500 VGISKDK
+500 VNISKDK
-507 KSEDAA
+507 KFPNDE
-513 RIISTIYLRSQSSN
+513 RIVSTIYLRSQSSV
-527 NDKDIPLLSDIVK
+527 DKDIPLLSDIVK
-540 NVKDY
+540 DIDDY
-545 TYIYEVL
+545 THVYEVL

-559 KYIKAIW
+559 KFIKAIW
-566 DGRRDDYYD
+566 DGRRDDYYN

-598 NGKVDMLAKTID
+598 DGKVDMLAKTID

-616 REYPESFVYFA
+616 REYPEAFVYFA

-652 GLLSIMPHLSK
+652 GLLSIIPHLSK
-663 MLDKKETSAQA
+663 MVDKKETSAQA
-674 RKLLKVVYDLVFE
+674 RKLLKVVYDLVFD
-687 KEYLLKFIE
+687 KAYLLKFIE
-696 NESEEDVKIIFS
+696 NESEDDVKVIFS

>member
-1 MSEVLQKLENI
+1 MSEALQKLENI

-34 AAVVNDINDIN
+34 AAVINEINDTNDINA
-45 DINSA
+45 A
-50 IDTAKLQLEKNPNH
+50 IETAKLQLDKNSNH

-70 NGLLNLKI
+70 NGLLHLKI
-78 ENYTEGSLD
+78 QNYTDGSLD

-103 FIAQKILDEYYESD
+103 FIAQKILDEYYECD
-117 YALRYLASY
+117 YALRYLANY
-126 YQSVNRESEA
+126 YQSTNREAEA
-136 LEIWERLIKFD
+136 LEIWERLIRFD
-147 TSNPELPE
+147 VSNPELPE

-177 FERNLIRKRNNAE
+177 FERNLLRERINAE
-190 SDIKKVLEYE
+190 SDIKKVLQYE

-208 KHEAALH
+208 KHENALKA
-215 ELVDSNIM
+215 LVDSNIM
-223 IDVWKLIFFYYLEN
+223 IDVWKIIFFYYLEN
-237 SRYNDALKTIKNLL
+237 NKYNEALKTIKNLL

-274 VYKGLYPKHTLF
+274 VYKALYPNHTLF

-332 SININELK
+332 AIDINFLM
-340 IKFVQQDEERKMTFD
+340 IKFVSQEDVRKMTFD
-355 MAIQSLTTLPDDDIN
+355 MAIQSLSTLPSDDIN
-370 VYKAYKLNE
+370 VYKAYRLNE
-379 LKKIAEENPTEL
+379 IKKIAEENPTEL
-391 LTIILKYRK
+391 LTIILKYKK
-400 TINTKDLKQ
+400 TITTKDLKQ
-409 ELTSKPSIVIAE
+409 ELTSQPAVVVPEAS
-421 GVYTKWLESAKKSVR
+421 YTKWLETAKKSVR
-436 ASTTVKFDKNTF
+436 ASTTVKLDKNTF
-448 LYNEEAETYDAESL
+448 LYNEEAETYDAECL
-462 SKFNKTNDFFEKYQI
+462 SKFNNTDDFFERYQI

-491 EAKEMNDYF
+491 EAREMNDYF
-500 VGISKDK
+500 VKISKDK
-507 KSEDAA
+507 KSPNDA
-513 RIISTIYLRSQSSN
+513 RIVSTIYLRSQSDY
-527 NDKDIPLLSDIVK
+527 DKDIPVLADIVK
-540 NVKDY
+540 DIDDY
-545 TYIYEVL
+545 THVYEIL

-559 KYIKAIW
+559 KFIKAIW
-566 DGRRDDYYD
+566 DGRKDDYYN
-575 IILKML
+575 IILKIL
-581 YSSQVKNNYLI
+581 YSSQVKNTYLI

-598 NGKVDMLAKTID
+598 DGKVDLLAKTID

-616 REYPESFVYFA
+616 REYPDAFVYFA

-663 MLDKKETSAQA
+663 MVDKKETSAQA
-674 RKLLKVVYDLVFE
+674 RKLLKVVYDLVFD
-687 KEYLLKFIE
+687 KAYLLKFIE

>member
-1 MSEVLQKLENI
+1 MSEALQKLENI

-34 AAVVNDINDIN
+34 AAVINEINDTNDINA
-45 DINSA
+45 A
-50 IDTAKLQLEKNPNH
+50 IETAKLQLDKNPNH

-78 ENYTEGSLD
+78 ANYSEGSLD

-103 FIAQKILDEYYESD
+103 FIAQQILDEYYESD

-126 YQSVNRESEA
+126 YQSTNREAEA
-136 LEIWERLIKFD
+136 LEIWERLIRFD
-147 TSNPELPE
+147 VSNPELPE
-155 KIAHTKEMAG
+155 KIAHTKELAG
-165 DINSAVHYYKIA
+165 DIKSAVYYYKIA
-177 FERNLIRKRNNAE
+177 FERNLLRERDNAE
-190 SDIKKVLEYE
+190 SDIKKVLQYE

-208 KHEAALH
+208 KHENALKA
-215 ELVDSNIM
+215 LVDSNIM
-223 IDVWKLIFFYYLEN
+223 IDVWKIIFFYYFEN
-237 SRYNDALKTIKNLL
+237 NRYSDALKTIKKLL

-274 VYKGLYPKHTLF
+274 VYKALYPNHTLF

-332 SININELK
+332 AINIEFLM
-340 IKFVQQDEERKMTFD
+340 IKFVSQEDVRKMTFD
-355 MAIQSLTTLPDDDIN
+355 MAIQSLTTLPADDIN

-379 LKKIAEENPTEL
+379 IKKIAEENPTEL
-391 LTIILKYRK
+391 LTIILKYKK
-400 TINTKDLKQ
+400 TITTKDLKQ
-409 ELTSKPSIVIAE
+409 ELTSKPAVVVPEAS
-421 GVYTKWLESAKKSVR
+421 YTKWLESAKKSVR

-448 LYNEEAETYDAESL
+448 LYNEEAETYDAECL
-462 SKFNKTNDFFEKYQI
+462 SKFNKTDNFFERYQI
-477 YMEYLT
+477 YMEYLN

-491 EAKEMNDYF
+491 EAKEMNNYF
-500 VGISKDK
+500 VNISKDK
-507 KSEDAA
+507 KSPNDE
-513 RIISTIYLRSQSSN
+513 RIVSTIYLRSLASV
-527 NDKDIPLLSDIVK
+527 DKDIPMLSDIVK
-540 NVKDY
+540 DIDDY
-545 TYIYEVL
+545 THVYEVL

-559 KYIKAIW
+559 KFIKAIW
-566 DGRRDDYYD
+566 DGRRDDYYN

-598 NGKVDMLAKTID
+598 DGKVDMLAKTID

-616 REYPESFVYFA
+616 REYPEAFVYFA

-652 GLLSIMPHLSK
+652 GLLSIIPHLSK
-663 MLDKKETSAQA
+663 MVDKKETSAQA
-674 RKLLKVVYDLVFE
+674 RKLLKVVYDLVFD
-687 KEYLLKFIE
+687 KAYLLKFIE
-696 NESEEDVKIIFS
+696 NESEDDVKIIFS

-731 FPDWK
+731 FPNWK

>member
-1 MSEVLQKLENI
+1 MSEALQKLENV

-19 RKPLLNYTTKYFFDL
+19 RRPLLNYTTKYFVDL
-34 AAVVNDINDIN
+34 SGILNDINDTN

-50 IDTAKLQLEKNPNH
+50 IETAKMQLDKNPNH

-70 NGLLNLKI
+70 NGFLNLKI
-78 ENYTEGSLD
+78 ENYSEMSLE

-103 FIAQKILDEYYESD
+103 FVSQKILDEYYESD

-126 YQSVNRESEA
+126 YQSTNRDSEA
-136 LEIWERLIKFD
+136 LEIWERLIRFD
-147 TSNPELPE
+147 ISNPELPE
-155 KIAHTKEMAG
+155 KIAHTKELAG

-177 FERNLIRKRNNAE
+177 FERNLIRERNNAE

-208 KHEAALH
+208 KYENALKT
-215 ELVDSNIM
+215 LVDSNIM
-223 IDVWKLIFFYYLEN
+223 IDVWKIIFFYYFEN
-237 SRYNDALKTIKNLL
+237 NRYNDALKTIKNLL

-274 VYKGLYPKHTLF
+274 VYKALYPNHTLF

-303 ECIEIFEKYIQYDV
+303 DCIEIFEKYIQYDV

-332 SININELK
+332 SIDINNVN
-340 IKFVQQDEERKMTFD
+340 IKFVSQEDVRKMTFD
-355 MAIQSLTTLPDDDIN
+355 MAIQSLTTLPNDDIN

-379 LKKIAEENPTEL
+379 IKKIAEENPTEL
-391 LTIILKYRK
+391 LTIILKYKK
-400 TINTKDLKQ
+400 TITTKDLKQ
-409 ELTSKPSIVIAE
+409 ELTSKPDVVVAE
-421 GVYTKWLESAKKSVR
+421 SAYTKWLESAKKSVR

-462 SKFNKTNDFFEKYQI
+462 SKFNKTDNFFERYQI

-483 YTPNLNSD
+483 YTPNLNSE
-491 EAKEMNDYF
+491 EAKEMNNYF
-500 VGISKDK
+500 VNISKDK
-507 KSEDAA
+507 KAPNDE
-513 RIISTIYLRSQSSN
+513 RIISTIYLRSQSNVDSS
-527 NDKDIPLLSDIVK
+527 IPLLSDIVK
-540 NVKDY
+540 NIDDY
-545 TYIYEVL
+545 THVYEVL

-559 KYIKAIW
+559 KFIKAIW
-566 DGRRDDYYD
+566 DGRRDDYYN

-581 YSSQVKNNYLI
+581 YSPQVKNNYLI
-592 VNKLFA
+592 VNKLFED
-598 NGKVDMLAKTID
+598 GKTDMLAKTID

-616 REYPESFVYFA
+616 RECPESFVYFA

-635 YDDIEGDI
+635 YDETAGDI
-643 KINKNSLMI
+643 NINKNSLMI
-652 GLLSIMPHLSK
+652 GLLSIIPHLSK
-663 MLDKKETSAQA
+663 MVDKKETSAQA
-674 RKLLKVVYDLVFE
+674 RKLLKVVYDLVFD
-687 KEYLLKFIE
+687 KAYLLKFIE
-696 NESEEDVKIIFS
+696 NESEDDVKIIFG

>member
-1 MSEVLQKLENI
+1 MSEALQKLENV

-19 RKPLLNYTTKYFFDL
+19 RRPLLNYTTKYFVDL
-34 AAVVNDINDIN
+34 SGILNDINDNN

-50 IDTAKLQLEKNPNH
+50 IETAKMQLDKNPNH

-70 NGLLNLKI
+70 NGFLNLKI
-78 ENYTEGSLD
+78 ENYSEMSLE
-87 KLLGIFKNAKK
+87 KLLSIFKNAKK

-103 FIAQKILDEYYESD
+103 FVSQKILDEYYESD

-126 YQSVNRESEA
+126 YQSTNRDSEA
-136 LEIWERLIKFD
+136 LEIWERLIRFD
-147 TSNPELPE
+147 VSNPELPE

-165 DINSAVHYYKIA
+165 DIKSAVHYYKIA
-177 FERNLIRKRNNAE
+177 FERNLIRERNNAE
-190 SDIKKVLEYE
+190 SDIKKVLQYE

-208 KHEAALH
+208 KYENALKA
-215 ELVDSNIM
+215 LVDSNIM
-223 IDVWKLIFFYYLEN
+223 IDVWKIIFFYYFEN
-237 SRYNDALKTIKNLL
+237 NKYNEALKTIKNLL

-274 VYKGLYPKHTLF
+274 VYKALYPNHTLF

-303 ECIEIFEKYIQYDV
+303 DCIEIFEKYIQYDV

-332 SININELK
+332 SIDINNVN
-340 IKFVQQDEERKMTFD
+340 IKFVSQEDVRKMTFD
-355 MAIQSLTTLPDDDIN
+355 MAIQSLTTLPNDDIN
-370 VYKAYKLNE
+370 VYKAYRLNE
-379 LKKIAEENPTEL
+379 IKKIAEENPTEL

-400 TINTKDLKQ
+400 TITTKDLKQ
-409 ELTSKPSIVIAE
+409 ELTSKPDIVVAE
-421 GVYTKWLESAKKSVR
+421 SAYTKWLESAKKSVR

-462 SKFNKTNDFFEKYQI
+462 SKFNKTDNFFERYQI

-483 YTPNLNSD
+483 YTPNLNSE

-500 VGISKDK
+500 VNISKDK
-507 KSEDAA
+507 KAPNDQ
-513 RIISTIYLRSQSSN
+513 RIISTIYLRSQSNADSN
-527 NDKDIPLLSDIVK
+527 IPLLSDIVK
-540 NVKDY
+540 NIDDY
-545 TYIYEVL
+545 THVYEVL

-559 KYIKAIW
+559 KFIKAIW
-566 DGRRDDYYD
+566 DGRRDDYYN

-581 YSSQVKNNYLI
+581 YSPQVKNNYLI
-592 VNKLFA
+592 VNKLFED
-598 NGKVDMLAKTID
+598 GKTDMLAKTID

-616 REYPESFVYFA
+616 RECPESFVYFA

-635 YDDIEGDI
+635 YDETGEDIN
-643 KINKNSLMI
+643 INKNSLMI

-663 MLDKKETSAQA
+663 MVDKKETSAQA
-674 RKLLKVVYDLVFE
+674 RKLLKVVYDLVFD
-687 KEYLLKFIE
+687 KAYLLKFIE

-731 FPDWK
+731 FPNWK

>member
-1 MSEVLQKLENI
+1 MSEALQKLENI

-34 AAVVNDINDIN
+34 AAVINEINDTNDINA
-45 DINSA
+45 A
-50 IDTAKLQLEKNPNH
+50 IDTAKLQLDKNPNH

-78 ENYTEGSLD
+78 ANYSEGSLD

-126 YQSVNRESEA
+126 YQSTNREAEA
-136 LEIWERLIKFD
+136 LEIWERLIRFD
-147 TSNPELPE
+147 VSNPELPE
-155 KIAHTKEMAG
+155 KIAHTKELAG
-165 DINSAVHYYKIA
+165 DIKSAVHYYKIA
-177 FERNLIRKRNNAE
+177 FERNLLRERDNAE
-190 SDIKKVLEYE
+190 SDIKKVLQYE

-208 KHEAALH
+208 KHENALKA
-215 ELVDSNIM
+215 LVDSNIM
-223 IDVWKLIFFYYLEN
+223 IDVWKIIFFYYFEN
-237 SRYNDALKTIKNLL
+237 NRYSDALKTIKNLL

-274 VYKGLYPKHTLF
+274 VYKALYPNHTLF

-317 DKYVIHRNFGVGKIK
+317 DKYVLHRNFGVGKIK
-332 SININELK
+332 AIDINFLM
-340 IKFVQQDEERKMTFD
+340 IKFVSQEDVRKMTFD
-355 MAIQSLTTLPDDDIN
+355 MAIQSLTTLPADDIN

-379 LKKIAEENPTEL
+379 IKKIAEENPTEL
-391 LTIILKYRK
+391 LTIILKYKK
-400 TINTKDLKQ
+400 TITTKDLKQ
-409 ELTSKPSIVIAE
+409 ELTSKPAVVVPETS
-421 GVYTKWLESAKKSVR
+421 YTKWLEGAKKSVR

-448 LYNEEAETYDAESL
+448 LYNEEAETYDAECL
-462 SKFNKTNDFFEKYQI
+462 SKFNKTDNFFERYQI
-477 YMEYLT
+477 YMEYLN

-500 VGISKDK
+500 VNISKDK
-507 KSEDAA
+507 KSPNDA
-513 RIISTIYLRSQSSN
+513 RIVSTIYLRSQSSV
-527 NDKDIPLLSDIVK
+527 DKDIPLLSDIVK
-540 NVKDY
+540 DIDDY
-545 TYIYEVL
+545 THVYEVL

-559 KYIKAIW
+559 KFIKAIW
-566 DGRRDDYYD
+566 DGRRDDYYN

-598 NGKVDMLAKTID
+598 DGKVDMLAKTID

-616 REYPESFVYFA
+616 REYPEAFVYFA

-652 GLLSIMPHLSK
+652 GLLSIIPHLSK
-663 MLDKKETSAQA
+663 MVDKKETSAQA
-674 RKLLKVVYDLVFE
+674 RKLLKVVYDLVFD
-687 KEYLLKFIE
+687 KAYLLKFIE
-696 NESEEDVKIIFS
+696 NESEDDVKVIFS

>member
-1 MSEVLQKLENI
+1 MSEALQKLENI

-34 AAVVNDINDIN
+34 AAVINEINDTDDINA
-45 DINSA
+45 A
-50 IDTAKLQLEKNPNH
+50 IETAKLQLDKNPNH

-78 ENYTEGSLD
+78 SNYSDMSLD

-126 YQSVNRESEA
+126 YQSTNREAEA
-136 LEIWERLIKFD
+136 LEIWERLIRFD
-147 TSNPELPE
+147 VSNPELPE
-155 KIAHTKEMAG
+155 KIAHTKEAAG
-165 DINSAVHYYKIA
+165 DIKSAVHYYKIA
-177 FERNLIRKRNNAE
+177 FERNLLRERDNAE
-190 SDIKKVLEYE
+190 SDIKKVLQYE

-208 KHEAALH
+208 KHENALKA
-215 ELVDSNIM
+215 LVDSNIM
-223 IDVWKLIFFYYLEN
+223 IDVWKIIFFYYFEN
-237 SRYNDALKTIKNLL
+237 NRYSDALKTIKNLL

-256 IVAQNNKKAKFFR
+256 IVAQNNRKAKFFR
-269 HRLVD
+269 HRLID
-274 VYKGLYPKHTLF
+274 VYKKLYPNHTLF

-295 TNVNKKPK
+295 ANVNKKPK
-303 ECIEIFEKYIQYDV
+303 DCIEIFEKYIQYDV

-332 SININELK
+332 AIDINFLM
-340 IKFVQQDEERKMTFD
+340 IKFVSQEEVRKMTFD
-355 MAIQSLTTLPDDDIN
+355 MAIQSLTTLPADDIN

-379 LKKIAEENPTEL
+379 IKKIADENPTEL
-391 LTIILKYRK
+391 LTIILKYKK
-400 TINTKDLKQ
+400 TITTKDLKQ
-409 ELTSKPSIVIAE
+409 ELTSKPAVVVPEAS
-421 GVYTKWLESAKKSVR
+421 YTKWLESAKKSVR

-448 LYNEEAETYDAESL
+448 LYNEEAETYDAECL
-462 SKFNKTNDFFEKYQI
+462 SKFNKTDNFFERYQI
-477 YMEYLT
+477 YMEYLN

-491 EAKEMNDYF
+491 EAREMNDYF
-500 VGISKDK
+500 VNISKDK
-507 KSEDAA
+507 KSHNDE
-513 RIISTIYLRSQSSN
+513 RIVSTIYLRSQSSV
-527 NDKDIPLLSDIVK
+527 DKDIPMLSDIVK
-540 NVKDY
+540 DIDDY
-545 TYIYEVL
+545 THIYEVL

-559 KYIKAIW
+559 KFIKAIW
-566 DGRRDDYYD
+566 DGRRDDYYN

-598 NGKVDMLAKTID
+598 DGKVDMLAKTID

-616 REYPESFVYFA
+616 REYPEAFVYFA

-652 GLLSIMPHLSK
+652 GLLSIIPHLSK
-663 MLDKKETSAQA
+663 MVDKKETSAQA
-674 RKLLKVVYDLVFE
+674 RKLLKVVYDLVFD
-687 KEYLLKFIE
+687 KAYLLKFIE
-696 NESEEDVKIIFS
+696 NESEDDVKIIFS

-731 FPDWK
+731 FPNWK

>member
-1 MSEVLQKLENI
+1 MSEALQKLENV

-19 RKPLLNYTTKYFFDL
+19 RRPLLNYTTKYFVDL
-34 AAVVNDINDIN
+34 SGILNDINDNN

-50 IDTAKLQLEKNPNH
+50 IETAKMQLDKNPNH

-70 NGLLNLKI
+70 NGFLNLKI
-78 ENYTEGSLD
+78 ENYSEMSLE

-103 FIAQKILDEYYESD
+103 FVSQKILDEYYESD

-126 YQSVNRESEA
+126 YQSINRESEA
-136 LEIWERLIKFD
+136 LEIWERLIRFD
-147 TSNPELPE
+147 VSNPELPE

-165 DINSAVHYYKIA
+165 DIKSAVHYYKIA
-177 FERNLIRKRNNAE
+177 FERNLIRERDNAE
-190 SDIKKVLEYE
+190 SDIKKVLQYD

-208 KHEAALH
+208 KYENALKA
-215 ELVDSNIM
+215 LVDSNIM
-223 IDVWKLIFFYYLEN
+223 IDVWKIIFFYYFEN
-237 SRYNDALKTIKNLL
+237 NKYNEALKTIKNLL

-274 VYKGLYPKHTLF
+274 VYKALYPNHTLF

-303 ECIEIFEKYIQYDV
+303 DCIEIFEKYIQYDV

-332 SININELK
+332 SIDINNVN
-340 IKFVQQDEERKMTFD
+340 IKFVSQEDVRKMTFD
-355 MAIQSLTTLPDDDIN
+355 MAIQSLTTLPNDDIN
-370 VYKAYKLNE
+370 VYKAYRLNE
-379 LKKIAEENPTEL
+379 IKKIAEENPTEL

-400 TINTKDLKQ
+400 TITTKDLKQ
-409 ELTSKPSIVIAE
+409 ELTSKPDIVVAE
-421 GVYTKWLESAKKSVR
+421 SAYTKWLESAKKFVR

-462 SKFNKTNDFFEKYQI
+462 SKFNKTDNFFERYQI

-483 YTPNLNSD
+483 YTPNLNSE

-500 VGISKDK
+500 VNISKDK
-507 KSEDAA
+507 KAPNDE
-513 RIISTIYLRSQSSN
+513 RIISTIYLRSQSNADSS
-527 NDKDIPLLSDIVK
+527 IPLLSDIVK
-540 NVKDY
+540 NIDDY
-545 TYIYEVL
+545 THVYEVL

-559 KYIKAIW
+559 KFIKAIW
-566 DGRRDDYYD
+566 DGRRDDYYN

-581 YSSQVKNNYLI
+581 YSPQVKNNYLI
-592 VNKLFA
+592 VNKLFED
-598 NGKVDMLAKTID
+598 GKIDMLAKTID

-616 REYPESFVYFA
+616 RECPESFVYFA

-635 YDDIEGDI
+635 YDETGEDIN
-643 KINKNSLMI
+643 INKNSLMI

-663 MLDKKETSAQA
+663 MVDKKETSAQA
-674 RKLLKVVYDLVFE
+674 RKLLKVVYDLVFD
-687 KEYLLKFIE
+687 KSYLLKFIE

-731 FPDWK
+731 FPNWK

>member
-1 MSEVLQKLENI
+1 MSEALQKLENI

-34 AAVVNDINDIN
+34 AAVINEINDTNDINA
-45 DINSA
+45 A
-50 IDTAKLQLEKNPNH
+50 IETAKLQLDKNSSH

-70 NGLLNLKI
+70 NGLLHLKI
-78 ENYTEGSLD
+78 QNYTDGSLD

-103 FIAQKILDEYYESD
+103 FIAQKILDEYYECD
-117 YALRYLASY
+117 YALRYLANY
-126 YQSVNRESEA
+126 YQSTNREAEA
-136 LEIWERLIKFD
+136 LEIWERLIRFD
-147 TSNPELPE
+147 VSNPELPE

-177 FERNLIRKRNNAE
+177 FERNLLRKRSNAE
-190 SDIKKVLEYE
+190 SDIKKVLQYE

-208 KHEAALH
+208 KHENALKA
-215 ELVDSNIM
+215 LVDSNIM
-223 IDVWKLIFFYYLEN
+223 IDVWKIIFFYYLEN
-237 SRYNDALKTIKNLL
+237 NRYNEALKTIKNLL

-274 VYKGLYPKHTLF
+274 VYKALYPNHTLF

-332 SININELK
+332 AIDINFLM
-340 IKFVQQDEERKMTFD
+340 IKFVSQEDVRKMTFD
-355 MAIQSLTTLPDDDIN
+355 MAIQSLSTLPSDDIN
-370 VYKAYKLNE
+370 VYKAYRLNE
-379 LKKIAEENPTEL
+379 IKKIAEENPTEL
-391 LTIILKYRK
+391 LTIILKYKK
-400 TINTKDLKQ
+400 TITTKDLKQ
-409 ELTSKPSIVIAE
+409 ELTSQPAVVVPEAS
-421 GVYTKWLESAKKSVR
+421 YTKWLETAKKSVR
-436 ASTTVKFDKNTF
+436 ASTTVKLDKNTF
-448 LYNEEAETYDAESL
+448 LYNEEAETYDAECL
-462 SKFNKTNDFFEKYQI
+462 SKFTNTDDFFERYQI

-491 EAKEMNDYF
+491 EAREMNDYF
-500 VGISKDK
+500 VKISKDK
-507 KSEDAA
+507 KSPNDA
-513 RIISTIYLRSQSSN
+513 RIVSTIYLRSQSDY
-527 NDKDIPLLSDIVK
+527 DKDIPVLADIVK
-540 NVKDY
+540 DIDDY
-545 TYIYEVL
+545 THVYEIL

-559 KYIKAIW
+559 KFIKAIW
-566 DGRRDDYYD
+566 DGRKDDYYN
-575 IILKML
+575 IILKIL
-581 YSSQVKNNYLI
+581 YSSQVKNTYLI

-598 NGKVDMLAKTID
+598 DGKVDLLAKTID

-616 REYPESFVYFA
+616 REYPDAFVYFA

-663 MLDKKETSAQA
+663 MVDKKETSAQA
-674 RKLLKVVYDLVFE
+674 RKLLKVVYDLVFD
-687 KEYLLKFIE
+687 KAYLLKFIE

>member
-1 MSEVLQKLENI
+1 MSEAIQKLENI

-34 AAVVNDINDIN
+34 AAVINDIN
-45 DINSA
+45 DNDDINAA

-78 ENYTEGSLD
+78 ENYSEGSLD

-126 YQSVNRESEA
+126 YQSTNREAEA
-136 LEIWERLIKFD
+136 LEIWERLIRFD
-147 TSNPELPE
+147 VSNPELPE
-155 KIAHTKEMAG
+155 KIAHTKELAG
-165 DINSAVHYYKIA
+165 DIKSAVYYYKIA
-177 FERNLIRKRNNAE
+177 FERNLLRGRNNAE
-190 SDIKKVLEYE
+190 SDIKKVLQYE

-208 KHEAALH
+208 KHENALKA
-215 ELVDSNIM
+215 LVDSNII
-223 IDVWKLIFFYYLEN
+223 IDVWKIIFFYYFEN
-237 SRYNDALKTIKNLL
+237 NRYNDALKTIKNLV
-251 NYEQD
+251 NYDQD

-274 VYKGLYPKHTLF
+274 VYKALYPNHTLF

-317 DKYVIHRNFGVGKIK
+317 DKYVLHRNFGVGKIK
-332 SININELK
+332 AINIEFLM
-340 IKFVQQDEERKMTFD
+340 IKFVSQEEVRKMTFD
-355 MAIQSLTTLPDDDIN
+355 MAIQSLTTLPADDIN

-379 LKKIAEENPTEL
+379 IKKIAEENPTEL
-391 LTIILKYRK
+391 LTIILKYKK
-400 TINTKDLKQ
+400 TITTKDLKQ
-409 ELTSKPSIVIAE
+409 ELTSKPAVVVPEAS
-421 GVYTKWLESAKKSVR
+421 YTKWLEGAKKSVR

-448 LYNEEAETYDAESL
+448 LYNEEAETYDAECL
-462 SKFNKTNDFFEKYQI
+462 SKFNKTDNFFERYQI
-477 YMEYLT
+477 YMEYLN

-500 VGISKDK
+500 VNISKDK
-507 KSEDAA
+507 KFPNDE
-513 RIISTIYLRSQSSN
+513 RIVSTIYLRSQSSV
-527 NDKDIPLLSDIVK
+527 DKDIPLLSDIVK
-540 NVKDY
+540 DIDDY
-545 TYIYEVL
+545 THVYEVL

-559 KYIKAIW
+559 KFIKAIW
-566 DGRRDDYYD
+566 DGRRDDYYN

-598 NGKVDMLAKTID
+598 DGKVDMLAKTID

-616 REYPESFVYFA
+616 REYPEAFVYFA

-652 GLLSIMPHLSK
+652 GLLSIIPHLSK
-663 MLDKKETSAQA
+663 MVDKKETSAQA
-674 RKLLKVVYDLVFE
+674 RKLLKVVYDLVFD
-687 KEYLLKFIE
+687 KAYLLKFIE
-696 NESEEDVKIIFS
+696 NESEDDVKVIFS

>member
-1 MSEVLQKLENI
+1 MSEALQKLENI

-34 AAVVNDINDIN
+34 AAVINEINDTNDINA
-45 DINSA
+45 A
-50 IDTAKLQLEKNPNH
+50 IETAKLQLDKNSNH

-70 NGLLNLKI
+70 NGLLHLKI
-78 ENYTEGSLD
+78 QNYTDGSLD
-87 KLLGIFKNAKK
+87 RLLGIFKNAKK

-103 FIAQKILDEYYESD
+103 FIAQKILDEYYECD
-117 YALRYLASY
+117 YALRYLANY
-126 YQSVNRESEA
+126 YQNTNREAEA
-136 LEIWERLIKFD
+136 LEIWERLIRFD
-147 TSNPELPE
+147 VSNPELPE

-177 FERNLIRKRNNAE
+177 FERNLLRKRSNAE
-190 SDIKKVLEYE
+190 SDIKKVLQYE

-208 KHEAALH
+208 KHENALKA
-215 ELVDSNIM
+215 LVDSNIM
-223 IDVWKLIFFYYLEN
+223 IDVWKIIFFYYLEN
-237 SRYNDALKTIKNLL
+237 NRYNEALKTIKNLL

-274 VYKGLYPKHTLF
+274 VYKALYPNHTLF

-332 SININELK
+332 AIDINFLM
-340 IKFVQQDEERKMTFD
+340 IKFVSQEDVRKMTFD
-355 MAIQSLTTLPDDDIN
+355 MAIQSLSTLPSDDIN
-370 VYKAYKLNE
+370 VYKAYRLNE
-379 LKKIAEENPTEL
+379 IKKIAEENPTEL
-391 LTIILKYRK
+391 LTIILKYKK
-400 TINTKDLKQ
+400 TITTKDLKQ
-409 ELTSKPSIVIAE
+409 ELTSQPAVVVPEAS
-421 GVYTKWLESAKKSVR
+421 YTKWLETAKKSVR
-436 ASTTVKFDKNTF
+436 ASTTVKLDKNTF
-448 LYNEEAETYDAESL
+448 LYNEEAETYDAECL
-462 SKFNKTNDFFEKYQI
+462 SKFNNTDDFFERYQI

-491 EAKEMNDYF
+491 EAREMNDYF
-500 VGISKDK
+500 VKISKDK
-507 KSEDAA
+507 KSPNDA
-513 RIISTIYLRSQSSN
+513 RIVSTIYLRSQSDY
-527 NDKDIPLLSDIVK
+527 DKDIPVLADIVK
-540 NVKDY
+540 DIDDY
-545 TYIYEVL
+545 THVYEIL

-559 KYIKAIW
+559 KFIKAIW
-566 DGRRDDYYD
+566 DGRKDDYYN
-575 IILKML
+575 IILKIL
-581 YSSQVKNNYLI
+581 YSSQVKNTYLI

-598 NGKVDMLAKTID
+598 DGKVDLLAKTID

-616 REYPESFVYFA
+616 REYPDAFVYFA

-663 MLDKKETSAQA
+663 MVDKKETSAQA
-674 RKLLKVVYDLVFE
+674 RKLLKVVYDLVFD
-687 KEYLLKFIE
+687 KAYLLKFIE

>member
-1 MSEVLQKLENI
+1 MSEALQKLENI

-34 AAVVNDINDIN
+34 AAVINEINDTNDINA
-45 DINSA
+45 A
-50 IDTAKLQLEKNPNH
+50 IETAKLQLDKNSNH

-70 NGLLNLKI
+70 NGLLHLKI
-78 ENYTEGSLD
+78 QNYTDGSLD
-87 KLLGIFKNAKK
+87 RLLGIFKNAKK

-103 FIAQKILDEYYESD
+103 FIAQKILDEYYECD
-117 YALRYLASY
+117 YALRYLANY
-126 YQSVNRESEA
+126 YQNTNREAEA
-136 LEIWERLIKFD
+136 LEIWERLIRFD
-147 TSNPELPE
+147 VSNPELPE

-177 FERNLIRKRNNAE
+177 FERNLLRKRSNAE
-190 SDIKKVLEYE
+190 SDIKKVLQYE

-208 KHEAALH
+208 KHENALKA
-215 ELVDSNIM
+215 LVDSNIM
-223 IDVWKLIFFYYLEN
+223 IDVWKIIFFYYLEN
-237 SRYNDALKTIKNLL
+237 NRYNEALKTIKNLL

-274 VYKGLYPKHTLF
+274 VYKALYPNHTLF
-286 EKIEEISSI
+286 EEIENISSI
-295 TNVNKKPK
+295 TNVNKPPK
-303 ECIEIFEKYIQYDV
+303 TCIDIFEKYIQYDV

-332 SININELK
+332 AIDINFLM
-340 IKFVQQDEERKMTFD
+340 IKFVSQEDVRKMTFD
-355 MAIQSLTTLPDDDIN
+355 MAIQSLSTLPSDDIN
-370 VYKAYKLNE
+370 VYKAYRLNE
-379 LKKIAEENPTEL
+379 IKKIAEENPTEL
-391 LTIILKYRK
+391 LTIILKYKK
-400 TINTKDLKQ
+400 TITTKDLKQ
-409 ELTSKPSIVIAE
+409 ELTSQPAVVVPEAS
-421 GVYTKWLESAKKSVR
+421 YTKWLETAKKSVR
-436 ASTTVKFDKNTF
+436 ASTTVKLDKNTF
-448 LYNEEAETYDAESL
+448 LYNEEAETYDAECL
-462 SKFNKTNDFFEKYQI
+462 SKFNNT
-477 YMEYLT
+477 
-483 YTPNLNSD
+483 D
-491 EAKEMNDYF
+491 EAREMNDYF
-500 VGISKDK
+500 VKISKDK
-507 KSEDAA
+507 KSPNDA
-513 RIISTIYLRSQSSN
+513 RIVSTIYLRSQSDY
-527 NDKDIPLLSDIVK
+527 DKDIPVLADIVK
-540 NVKDY
+540 DIDDY
-545 TYIYEVL
+545 THVYEIL

-559 KYIKAIW
+559 KFIKAIW
-566 DGRRDDYYD
+566 DGRKDDYYN
-575 IILKML
+575 IILKIL
-581 YSSQVKNNYLI
+581 YSSQVKNTYLI

-598 NGKVDMLAKTID
+598 DGKVDLLAKTID

-616 REYPESFVYFA
+616 REYPDAFVYFA

-663 MLDKKETSAQA
+663 MVDKKETSAQA
-674 RKLLKVVYDLVFE
+674 RKLLKVVYDLVFD
-687 KEYLLKFIE
+687 KAYLLKFIE

>member
-1 MSEVLQKLENI
+1 MSEALQKLENV

-19 RKPLLNYTTKYFFDL
+19 RRPLLNYTTKYFVDL
-34 AAVVNDINDIN
+34 SGILNDINDTN

-50 IDTAKLQLEKNPNH
+50 IETAKMQLDKNPNH

-70 NGLLNLKI
+70 NGFLNLKI
-78 ENYTEGSLD
+78 ENYSEMSLE

-103 FIAQKILDEYYESD
+103 FVSQKILDEYYESD

-126 YQSVNRESEA
+126 YQSTNRDSEA
-136 LEIWERLIKFD
+136 LEIWERLIRFD
-147 TSNPELPE
+147 VSNPELPE
-155 KIAHTKEMAG
+155 KIAHTKELAG

-177 FERNLIRKRNNAE
+177 FERNLIRERNNAE

-208 KHEAALH
+208 KYENALKT
-215 ELVDSNIM
+215 LVDSNIM
-223 IDVWKLIFFYYLEN
+223 IDVWKIIFFYYFEN
-237 SRYNDALKTIKNLL
+237 NRYNDALKTIKNLL

-274 VYKGLYPKHTLF
+274 VYKALYPNHTLF

-303 ECIEIFEKYIQYDV
+303 DCIEIFEKYIQYDV

-332 SININELK
+332 SIDINNVN
-340 IKFVQQDEERKMTFD
+340 IKFVSQEDVRKMTFD
-355 MAIQSLTTLPDDDIN
+355 MAIQSLTTLPNDDIN

-379 LKKIAEENPTEL
+379 IKKIAEENPTEL
-391 LTIILKYRK
+391 LTIILKYKK
-400 TINTKDLKQ
+400 TITTKDLKQ
-409 ELTSKPSIVIAE
+409 ELTSKPDVVVAE
-421 GVYTKWLESAKKSVR
+421 SAYTKWLESAKKSVR

-462 SKFNKTNDFFEKYQI
+462 SKFNKTDNFFERYQI
-477 YMEYLT
+477 YMEYLI
-483 YTPNLNSD
+483 YTPNLNSE
-491 EAKEMNDYF
+491 EAKEMNNYF
-500 VGISKDK
+500 VNISKDK
-507 KSEDAA
+507 KAPNDE
-513 RIISTIYLRSQSSN
+513 RIISTIYLRSQSNVDSS
-527 NDKDIPLLSDIVK
+527 IPLLSDIVK
-540 NVKDY
+540 NIDDY
-545 TYIYEVL
+545 THVYEVL

-559 KYIKAIW
+559 KFIKAIW
-566 DGRRDDYYD
+566 DGRRDDYYN

-581 YSSQVKNNYLI
+581 YSPQVKNNYLI
-592 VNKLFA
+592 VNKLFED
-598 NGKVDMLAKTID
+598 GKTDMLAKTID

-616 REYPESFVYFA
+616 RECPESFVYFA

-635 YDDIEGDI
+635 YDETAGDI
-643 KINKNSLMI
+643 NINKNSLMI
-652 GLLSIMPHLSK
+652 GLLSIIPHLSK
-663 MLDKKETSAQA
+663 MVDKKETSAQA
-674 RKLLKVVYDLVFE
+674 RKLLKVVYDLVFD
-687 KEYLLKFIE
+687 KAYLLKFIE
-696 NESEEDVKIIFS
+696 NESEDDVKIIFG

>member
-1 MSEVLQKLENI
+1 MSEALQKLENI

-34 AAVVNDINDIN
+34 AAVINEINDTNDINA
-45 DINSA
+45 A
-50 IDTAKLQLEKNPNH
+50 IETAKLQLDKNSNH

-70 NGLLNLKI
+70 NGLLHLKI
-78 ENYTEGSLD
+78 QNYTDGSLD

-103 FIAQKILDEYYESD
+103 FIAQKILDEYYECD
-117 YALRYLASY
+117 YALRYLANY
-126 YQSVNRESEA
+126 YQNTNREAEA
-136 LEIWERLIKFD
+136 LEIWERLIRFD
-147 TSNPELPE
+147 VSNPELPE

-177 FERNLIRKRNNAE
+177 FERNLLRKRSNAE
-190 SDIKKVLEYE
+190 SDIKKVLQYE

-208 KHEAALH
+208 KHENALKA
-215 ELVDSNIM
+215 LVDSNIM
-223 IDVWKLIFFYYLEN
+223 IDVWKIIFFYYLEN
-237 SRYNDALKTIKNLL
+237 NRYNEALKTIKNLL

-274 VYKGLYPKHTLF
+274 VYKALYPNHTLF

-332 SININELK
+332 AIDINFLM
-340 IKFVQQDEERKMTFD
+340 IKFVSQEDVRKMTFD
-355 MAIQSLTTLPDDDIN
+355 MAIQSLSTLPSDDIN
-370 VYKAYKLNE
+370 VYKAYRLNE
-379 LKKIAEENPTEL
+379 IKKIAEENPTEL
-391 LTIILKYRK
+391 LTIILKYKK
-400 TINTKDLKQ
+400 TITTKDLKQ
-409 ELTSKPSIVIAE
+409 ELTSQPAVVVPESS
-421 GVYTKWLESAKKSVR
+421 YTKWLETAKKSVR
-436 ASTTVKFDKNTF
+436 ASTTVKLDKNTF
-448 LYNEEAETYDAESL
+448 LYNEEAETYDAECL
-462 SKFNKTNDFFEKYQI
+462 SKFNNTDDFFERYQI

-491 EAKEMNDYF
+491 EAREMNDYF
-500 VGISKDK
+500 VKISKDK
-507 KSEDAA
+507 KSPNDA
-513 RIISTIYLRSQSSN
+513 RIVSTIYLRSQSDY
-527 NDKDIPLLSDIVK
+527 DKDIPVLADIVK
-540 NVKDY
+540 DIDDY
-545 TYIYEVL
+545 THVYEIL

-559 KYIKAIW
+559 KFIKAIW
-566 DGRRDDYYD
+566 DGRKDDYYN
-575 IILKML
+575 IILKIL
-581 YSSQVKNNYLI
+581 YSSQVKNTYLI

-598 NGKVDMLAKTID
+598 DGKVDLLAKTID

-616 REYPESFVYFA
+616 REYPDAFVYFA

-663 MLDKKETSAQA
+663 MVDKKETSAQA
-674 RKLLKVVYDLVFE
+674 RKLLKVVYDLVFD
-687 KEYLLKFIE
+687 KAYLLKFIE

>member
-1 MSEVLQKLENI
+1 MSEAIQKLENI

-34 AAVVNDINDIN
+34 AAVINDIN
-45 DINSA
+45 DNDDINAA

-78 ENYTEGSLD
+78 ENYSEGSLD

-117 YALRYLASY
+117 YALRYLANY
-126 YQSVNRESEA
+126 YQSTNREAEA
-136 LEIWERLIKFD
+136 LEIWERLIRFD
-147 TSNPELPE
+147 VSNPELPE
-155 KIAHTKEMAG
+155 KIAHTKELAG
-165 DINSAVHYYKIA
+165 DIKSAVYYYKIA
-177 FERNLIRKRNNAE
+177 FERNLLRGRNNAE
-190 SDIKKVLEYE
+190 SDIKKVLQYE

-208 KHEAALH
+208 KHENALKA
-215 ELVDSNIM
+215 LVDSNIM
-223 IDVWKLIFFYYLEN
+223 IDVWKIIFFYYFEN
-237 SRYNDALKTIKNLL
+237 NRYNDALKTIKNLV
-251 NYEQD
+251 NYDQD

-274 VYKGLYPKHTLF
+274 VYKALYPNHTLF

-317 DKYVIHRNFGVGKIK
+317 DKYVLHRNFGVGKIK
-332 SININELK
+332 AINIEFLM
-340 IKFVQQDEERKMTFD
+340 IKFVSQEEVRKMTFD
-355 MAIQSLTTLPDDDIN
+355 MAIQSLTTLPADDIN

-379 LKKIAEENPTEL
+379 IKKIAEENPTEL
-391 LTIILKYRK
+391 LTIILKYKK
-400 TINTKDLKQ
+400 TITTKDLKQ
-409 ELTSKPSIVIAE
+409 ELTSKPAVVVPEAS
-421 GVYTKWLESAKKSVR
+421 YTKWLEGAKKSVR

-448 LYNEEAETYDAESL
+448 LYNEEAETYDAECL
-462 SKFNKTNDFFEKYQI
+462 SKFNKTDNFFERYQI
-477 YMEYLT
+477 YMEYLN

-500 VGISKDK
+500 VNISKDK
-507 KSEDAA
+507 KFPNDE
-513 RIISTIYLRSQSSN
+513 RIVSTIYLRSQSSV
-527 NDKDIPLLSDIVK
+527 DKDIPLLSDIVK
-540 NVKDY
+540 DIDDY
-545 TYIYEVL
+545 THVYEVL

-559 KYIKAIW
+559 KFIKAIW
-566 DGRRDDYYD
+566 DGRRDDYYN

-598 NGKVDMLAKTID
+598 DGKVDMLAKTID

-616 REYPESFVYFA
+616 REYPEAFVYFA

-652 GLLSIMPHLSK
+652 GLLSIIPHLSK
-663 MLDKKETSAQA
+663 MVDKKETSAQA
-674 RKLLKVVYDLVFE
+674 RKLLKVVYDLVFD
-687 KEYLLKFIE
+687 KAYLLKFIE
-696 NESEEDVKIIFS
+696 NESEDDVKVIFS